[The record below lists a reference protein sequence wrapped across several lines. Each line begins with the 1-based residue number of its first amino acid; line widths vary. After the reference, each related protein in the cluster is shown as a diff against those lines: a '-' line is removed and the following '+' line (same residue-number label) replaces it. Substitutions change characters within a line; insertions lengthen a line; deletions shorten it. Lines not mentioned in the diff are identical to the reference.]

1 MADNKTDKEKAGR
14 LDKVKKYLDD
24 EIIELEGLTAVDDAV
39 DADNLIDDHIRYN
52 RDTTRYNEEN
62 QKEKRG
68 RLNGIYVWN

>member
-1 MADNKTDKEKAGR
+1 MKNLLEK
-14 LDKVKKYLDD
+14 K
-24 EIIELEGLTAVDDAV
+24 LTAVDDAV